1 MEDGIFDGKITTLHL
16 DGQKLNN
23 NSSTADHHARF
34 RVQAVKS
41 RRSLSWQLL
50 IGQLVHHEEDAK
62 DSRPDV
68 K

>member
-1 MEDGIFDGKITTLHL
+1 MEDGILDGKIATLHL
-16 DGQKLNN
+16 YGQKLNN
-23 NSSTADHHARF
+23 NSLTSADHARF

-62 DSRPDV
+62 DS
-68 K
+68 KMAK